1 MKGEPMRTLVLL
13 VVMVMCIYFVAMGLL
28 GWALP

>member
-13 VVMVMCIYFVAMGLL
+13 VVMVVCVYFVAMGLL
-28 GWALP
+28 EWALP